1 MDYTQDYN
9 TFRKSDT
16 EKKNLEKVFQ
26 KHYSDARKGAEVHRQ
41 VRHYIQNWFE
51 KNIIFLILSPQGSTR
66 NVDD

>member
-1 MDYTQDYN
+1 VDYSQDYN

-51 KNIIFLILSPQGSTR
+51 KINFSNFLHQGPTR